1 METTEISN
9 KGYVNPHGSGTEKSA
24 PKTPHDCKYF
34 HTCLAS
40 LCPLDPGVSTRIWYS
55 DEAICKNPEYSGL
68 EFIITQKKIA
78 KINKTHSVNGYFTLK
93 MLNQKIIVRSGIQ
106 GINEDTPIESSFI
119 LEENWLKRHKSIS
132 KEGIEKRRVN
142 MRKARE
148 VLEP

>member
-1 METTEISN
+1 MKTIECPYFDSCNAPICPLNEN
-9 KGYVNPHGSGTEKSA
+9 KGKA
-24 PKTPHDCKYF
+24 
-34 HTCLAS
+34 
-40 LCPLDPGVSTRIWYS
+40 IWYS
-55 DEAICKNPEYSGL
+55 DETICKNTEYSGL

-78 KINKTHSVNGYFTLK
+78 KVNKTHSVKGYFTFK

-119 LEENWLKRHKSIS
+119 LEGNWLRKHKPIS